1 MSQEGQQRIV
11 GRLRRFPTQRF
22 YLLVEVAG
30 PLQRNVAFGSDAGN
44 ASFESGDVVNNL
56 LTVKSTQH
64 DLEGRG

>member
-1 MSQEGQQRIV
+1 
-11 GRLRRFPTQRF
+11 
-22 YLLVEVAG
+22 LLVEVAG
-30 PLQRNVAFGSDAGN
+30 PLQRNVTFGSDAGN